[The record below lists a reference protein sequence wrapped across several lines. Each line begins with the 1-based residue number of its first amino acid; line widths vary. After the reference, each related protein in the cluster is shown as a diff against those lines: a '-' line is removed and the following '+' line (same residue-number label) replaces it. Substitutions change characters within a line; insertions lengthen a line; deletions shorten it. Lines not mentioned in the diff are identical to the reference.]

1 MYYRDFLQEVEKQ
14 VHAGLRE
21 GDKVR
26 IKRVRKNNG
35 VFLDCMVVQITN
47 SVLSPSFH
55 MDECFKNYLQG
66 MKVEEIV
73 SNILSICEDSR
84 AVKDSTFDFLENFNN
99 IRDRLVG
106 HLVNREKNKDILED
120 VPHRD
125 FLNLTIVYYCILDDQ
140 ENSAGGFMVRNHMM
154 QEWGVTEERVHQEAV
169 MNMKLRYPVQFMSIS
184 ELMKNY
190 LGQKDWKEE
199 NADTKLYVLSN
210 VRRMYGAYWI
220 TEKEI
225 QEKIADFF
233 ASDYYV
239 LPSSVHECLL
249 LPAQEGMDEKQLLSM
264 VTDINRTQVA
274 DQEFLADA
282 VYRYNRAG
290 HCMTLAAG

>member
-125 FLNLTIVYYCILDDQ
+125 F
-140 ENSAGGFMVRNHMM
+140 
-154 QEWGVTEERVHQEAV
+154 
-169 MNMKLRYPVQFMSIS
+169 
-184 ELMKNY
+184 
-190 LGQKDWKEE
+190 
-199 NADTKLYVLSN
+199 
-210 VRRMYGAYWI
+210 
-220 TEKEI
+220 
-225 QEKIADFF
+225 
-233 ASDYYV
+233 
-239 LPSSVHECLL
+239 
-249 LPAQEGMDEKQLLSM
+249 
-264 VTDINRTQVA
+264 
-274 DQEFLADA
+274 
-282 VYRYNRAG
+282 
-290 HCMTLAAG
+290 